1 MKNPDSGGDAWFYV
15 LAALCGIGAGWA
27 DVAINDLLFTAL
39 LVLASC
45 ILLGT
50 AAAAMAVAVGGN
62 GGSVYSA
69 DGVGRVHDSYCE
81 ADAGADLWIVS
92 GIFPRHR
99 GSLWRLGDAGCGG
112 QSEAGE
118 VGTGYGLRASGF
130 RLSASGFRLW
140 LSAPGFWLQG
150 NCRSSKFAG
159 AVAGTPEA
167 RS

>member
-1 MKNPDSGGDAWFYV
+1 MVLRAGRSLWYWSRIRGCGDQRFVIHRAAGV
-15 LAALCGIGAGWA
+15 GVVHLA
-27 DVAINDLLFTAL
+27 
-39 LVLASC
+39 
-45 ILLGT
+45 GT

-69 DGVGRVHDSYCE
+69 DGVGRVHDSYRE

-99 GSLWRLGDAGCGG
+99 GSLWRLGHAGCGG

-118 VGTGYGLRASGF
+118 VGTGFGLRASGF
-130 RLSASGFRLW
+130 RLQAFGFLAFGSW

>member
-1 MKNPDSGGDAWFYV
+1 MVLRAGRSLWYWSRMRGCGDQRFV
-15 LAALCGIGAGWA
+15 IHRAAGVG
-27 DVAINDLLFTAL
+27 VVH
-39 LVLASC
+39 LV
-45 ILLGT
+45 GT

-81 ADAGADLWIVS
+81 ADAGTDLWIVS
-92 GIFPRHR
+92 GIFPWHR
-99 GSLWRLGDAGCGG
+99 GGLWRLGHAGCGG

-118 VGTGYGLRASGF
+118 VGTGFGLRASGF
-130 RLSASGFRLW
+130 RLQAFGSW